1 MTTPR
6 ASYRRLVDAFALTA
20 AGPPDAA
27 VTDFFAADAAI
38 HVVHP
43 FNRLDGPEALIALL
57 LRPLRASFAGLH
69 RRSDIV
75 MAGRFEGADWVAS
88 TGYFA
93 GTFERA
99 WLGLPATGRLA
110 SLRYGEFHRIVGG
123 RAAESY
129 IFLDLPEFMIACGR
143 WPLPLP
149 PGHTGLLPGPVVPD
163 GLLWDEG
170 DPGAARISFDLVT
183 AMLGRLAT
191 RDESW
196 RPYWHP
202 NMLWYGPAAF
212 GSYLGVD
219 RFAGF
224 QVPFEQGFEGWAGG
238 AAGNGRTRHFTRFG
252 DASYTCSGG
261 WPSLSGVSVKPF
273 LGQPPTG
280 RMTFFRVC
288 DFWRREGRLLTEN
301 WVFVDIPHA
310 MLQFGV
316 DVLAGVEV
324 AA

>member
-1 MTTPR
+1 MTTAK
-6 ASYRRLVDAFALTA
+6 ASYRRLVEALSLTA
-20 AGPPDAA
+20 AAPADAA
-27 VTDFFAADAAI
+27 VRAFFAPDATI
-38 HVVHP
+38 NVVHP
-43 FNRLDGPEALIALL
+43 FNACTGPEALLARLL
-57 LRPLRASFAGLH
+57 APLRNSLAGLH
-69 RRSDIV
+69 RRCDIA
-75 MAGRFEGADWVAS
+75 MGGRFEGADWVAS

-93 GTFERA
+93 GTFARD

-110 SLRYGEFHRIVGG
+110 FLRYGEFHRVDGG
-123 RAAESY
+123 RAVESY
-129 IFLDLPEFMIACGR
+129 IFLDLPEFMVACGR
-143 WPLPLP
+143 YPLP
-149 PGHTGLLPGPVVPD
+149 PAPGYTGLLPGPVAPD

-224 QVPFEQGFEGWAGG
+224 QVPFEQSFEGWAGG

-252 DASYTCSGG
+252 DANYTCSGG

-273 LGQPPTG
+273 LGQPATG

-288 DFWRREGRLLTEN
+288 DFWRREGGLLTEN

-310 MLQFGV
+310 MLQFGI
-316 DVLAGVEV
+316 DMFAGAELP
-324 AA
+324 A